1 MTYTNVFA
9 YEKSKGS
16 VGNFSDWS
24 VEESRIERP
33 DNPCRRPWMYGT
45 VSIQALNI

>member
-33 DNPCRRPWMYGT
+33 CRRPWMYGT